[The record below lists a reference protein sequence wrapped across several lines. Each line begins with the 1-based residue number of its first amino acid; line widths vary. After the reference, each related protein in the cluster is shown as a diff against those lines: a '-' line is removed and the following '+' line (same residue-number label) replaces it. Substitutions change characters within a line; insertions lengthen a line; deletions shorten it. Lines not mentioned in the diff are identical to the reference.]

1 MSWTNFFKRTSVLP
15 RLTVLVVLVVCCLD
29 GTLCQQIPTAA
40 TDAKVKTDNL
50 AIFREMDKSSPVEQ
64 TLSKGDSVY
73 VDLRVDQSGLSW
85 CGVRPTR
92 LSARIGFVDCRSLE
106 RVGDSA
112 PSRSLDSKNVKANS
126 GVAPGSPS
134 EVPLAHPSPPTQVE
148 YEKVRAAVVKDG
160 VVDSAYILMTETD
173 AKTGSS
179 EAVTRAAL
187 AHFAVAEFA
196 LSQHDLES
204 AFDHFSA
211 MGPFCGSRRD
221 LLTASL
227 IGQGYTLLLKSEFSA
242 ALEPIGRARKLAP
255 GSAEAASL
263 AGWAHYRLNQNA
275 VAISDLQTALRL
287 SPSDSTAR
295 LLERVKQDSAVEG
308 EFREDESSHFV
319 LRYHGGASHE
329 LASDVIR
336 TLEDQF
342 QELRS
347 QLSYTPPEPIGVV
360 LYTEEAFRDVT
371 QVPAWMGA
379 ANDGRIRVP
388 VQGIEAVTPELARVL
403 KHELTH
409 SFVFQ
414 KTAGRCPT
422 WLQEGLAQWVEG
434 RRTAADAGPLV
445 AVFEQGKAKGLR
457 YAEGSW
463 VHLSPAQAR
472 FAYAWSLAVVE
483 TIEARFGADAMN
495 HLLEAESNETSAE
508 AALREGLRTNFAD
521 LDDATI
527 SFLKQTYLQ

>member
-1 MSWTNFFKRTSVLP
+1 MIWTTLLRGMRTVP
-15 RLTVLVVLVVCCLD
+15 RLTALVVFVAYWP
-29 GTLCQQIPTAA
+29 GSTLCQQIPTAA

-126 GVAPGSPS
+126 GVAGGSPS

-275 VAISDLQTALRL
+275 AAISDLQTALRL
-287 SPSDSTAR
+287 SPNESTAR
-295 LLERVKQDSAVEG
+295 LLERVKQDSAAEG
-308 EFREDESSHFV
+308 EFRESESSHFI
-319 LRYHGGASHE
+319 LRYHGGASRE
-329 LASDVIR
+329 LASDVIH

-347 QLSYTPPEPIGVV
+347 ELRYTPPEPIGVV
-360 LYTEEAFRDVT
+360 LYTEEVFQDVT

-414 KTAGRCPT
+414 KTAG
-422 WLQEGLAQWVEG
+422 
-434 RRTAADAGPLV
+434 
-445 AVFEQGKAKGLR
+445 
-457 YAEGSW
+457 
-463 VHLSPAQAR
+463 
-472 FAYAWSLAVVE
+472 
-483 TIEARFGADAMN
+483 
-495 HLLEAESNETSAE
+495 
-508 AALREGLRTNFAD
+508 
-521 LDDATI
+521 
-527 SFLKQTYLQ
+527 